1 MYCSFPPNYP
11 KHNWRCLG
19 ESPWRWCPW
28 SAFLPWGSSVIL
40 LTSRCTGGWIPFL
53 TAWKKS
59 WRWTWKDKWRKNR
72 TAQSMTVL
80 LCGRKLIFILPTYIL
95 FMLVGLL
102 CYGLLGPSA
111 NAIHKLSWFNS
122 LHFLENMSCAT
133 CNMQVNAGASG
144 CLVPNGFVTFL

>member
-1 MYCSFPPNYP
+1 MPRRVPVAVMPLECIPSMRIFCHSIDKPLHRRLNPILDGMEEIL
-11 KHNWRCLG
+11 KMDLERQVKEEQDRTEHD
-19 ESPWRWCPW
+19 
-28 SAFLPWGSSVIL
+28 SVVV
-40 LTSRCTGGWIPFL
+40 W
-53 TAWKKS
+53 
-59 WRWTWKDKWRKNR
+59 
-72 TAQSMTVL
+72 AQA
-80 LCGRKLIFILPTYIL
+80 IFILPTYIL